1 MIQISETATILLM
14 LGFAM
19 FLGLILTR
27 AVRNFGIPAVTAY
40 LVAGLLIGPSL
51 IGRLGIGFRTFED
64 VEGAAA
70 WRAYTSQGNRGFE
83 GLGLGSY
90 RDREIRVLVSL
101 PPEGGELFLRV
112 EMDEKEETP
121 FVESGSLCL
130 PLAADA
136 PRYLFN
142 KNGDLI
148 DPARD
153 IVAGANHALY
163 CLEAFACAES
173 EGAGVCVVS
182 RDATSLRDRR
192 DRDLPLPAE
201 STSQERRVLY
211 FNLFNN
217 MWGTNFPQW
226 IGGELAVGLHP
237 VRL

>member
-90 RDREIRVLVSL
+90 RDREIRVLVSGS
-101 PPEGGELFLRV
+101 EILR
-112 EMDEKEETP
+112 
-121 FVESGSLCL
+121 
-130 PLAADA
+130 
-136 PRYLFN
+136 
-142 KNGDLI
+142 
-148 DPARD
+148 
-153 IVAGANHALY
+153 IVAKVSDSVVYKNIWIS
-163 CLEAFACAES
+163 EAEEQQQLRQQYVAAIRGSIRSQLNQIDMQMEDGTIVNLGEKYGKKAGR
-173 EGAGVCVVS
+173 EG
-182 RDATSLRDRR
+182 
-192 DRDLPLPAE
+192 
-201 STSQERRVLY
+201 
-211 FNLFNN
+211 
-217 MWGTNFPQW
+217 
-226 IGGELAVGLHP
+226 
-237 VRL
+237 